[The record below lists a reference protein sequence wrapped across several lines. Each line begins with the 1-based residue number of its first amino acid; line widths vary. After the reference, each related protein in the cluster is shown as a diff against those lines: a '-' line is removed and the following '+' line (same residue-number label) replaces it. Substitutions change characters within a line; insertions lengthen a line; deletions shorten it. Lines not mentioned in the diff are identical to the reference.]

1 MLKLGIGKPTNIE
14 LDRIIDDAG
23 DAISAESLYR
33 GLTPLLEAQ
42 IEAVLRDLFNAPAEL
57 GALLDARAKIQ
68 TAWSMLSNLRTA
80 SARGASARD
89 AIKDVFPMLKQSEG
103 GNGKL
108 DSDLT

>member
-1 MLKLGIGKPTNIE
+1 MLKLGIGKPTDIE

-68 TAWSMLSNLRTA
+68 TAWSILANLRSA
-80 SARGASARD
+80 SAKGASARD
-89 AIKDVFPMLKQSEG
+89 AIKDVFPMLKQGSPN
-103 GNGKL
+103 GN
-108 DSDLT
+108 DLS